1 MLNVSIV
8 RVSQISM
15 FNLFDIKDIV
25 SGCKID
31 FFVLFLTL
39 NNLQLK
45 RMQESDAIQCFFI

>member
-45 RMQESDAIQCFFI
+45 HMPESDAIQCFFI